1 MNGCRLTGKICCASP
16 ESREIRFERYG
27 SQFLELIQ
35 KYVAD
40 PESIEKE
47 KSLVRRLLPKDVT
60 DKKKKSNIAGEQPSY
75 LITWM
80 QFQEGMSLEEISQE
94 REMRPS
100 TVQEHLLRAVR
111 EGYEVDWDRLINR
124 HQEEQVLRTAR
135 ELGTSGLKPIK
146 KALPAEIDYFTIR
159 MVMEKNGIRPS

>member
-1 MNGCRLTGKICCASP
+1 
-16 ESREIRFERYG
+16 
-27 SQFLELIQ
+27 
-35 KYVAD
+35 
-40 PESIEKE
+40 
-47 KSLVRRLLPKDVT
+47 
-60 DKKKKSNIAGEQPSY
+60 
-75 LITWM
+75 
-80 QFQEGMSLEEISQE
+80 
-94 REMRPS
+94 MRPS